1 MGRDTRLLGSTGKD
15 RGAGNLNIKY
25 ILNLRHIPRTGW
37 LLRGVPPAIA
47 ENVADHIFLTSII
60 AMDIASRLSN
70 MGVNIDVSKVLMMS
84 ILHDI
89 PEVVTGD
96 IVRYVKTRVEDY
108 FSEIES
114 EALETLGLQ
123 RYRELYT
130 ELSNSA
136 SLEALVVKV
145 ADDIATILEGMR
157 LVENGYTQVSEIVE
171 NVKAHL
177 NRVISEKIPGEVRD
191 SILTIIGE
199 YLESV
204 T

>member
-1 MGRDTRLLGSTGKD
+1 
-15 RGAGNLNIKY
+15 LNIKY

-70 MGVNIDVSKVLMMS
+70 MGINIDVSKVLMMS

-123 RYRELYT
+123 RYRGLYA

-199 YLESV
+199 YLEGA

>member
-1 MGRDTRLLGSTGKD
+1 
-15 RGAGNLNIKY
+15 LNIKY

-70 MGVNIDVSKVLMMS
+70 MGVVNIDTSKVLMMS

-123 RYRELYT
+123 RYRGLYA
-130 ELSNSA
+130 ELSNSV

-191 SILTIIGE
+191 SILAIIGE
-199 YLESV
+199 YLEG
-204 T
+204 TT